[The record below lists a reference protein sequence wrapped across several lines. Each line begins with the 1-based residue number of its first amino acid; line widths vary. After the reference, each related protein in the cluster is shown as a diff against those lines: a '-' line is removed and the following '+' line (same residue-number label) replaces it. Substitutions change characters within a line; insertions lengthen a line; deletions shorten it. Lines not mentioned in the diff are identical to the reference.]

1 MLKLIMFSFGLMSLV
16 AFTTFSPEA
25 SQASSSDCMWSDE
38 FFSCDPTFV
47 DGHCALDDGCK
58 PIIVTGSFN

>member
-1 MLKLIMFSFGLMSLV
+1 MSLV

-58 PIIVTGSFN
+58 PIIVTGSGN